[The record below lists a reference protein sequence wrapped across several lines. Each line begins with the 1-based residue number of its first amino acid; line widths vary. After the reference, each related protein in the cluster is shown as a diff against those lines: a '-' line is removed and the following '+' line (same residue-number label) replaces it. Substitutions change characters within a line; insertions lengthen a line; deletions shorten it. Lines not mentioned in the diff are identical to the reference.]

1 MIRYS
6 ATKLNTYKMCPF
18 RYYLTYILKL
28 PTPTMPAFMFGD
40 AVHKALQDFQNWA
53 KSNKT
58 ISMYHDKAREIL
70 QQRLTPISADDMYEV
85 GITKPFVYDYY
96 VAEYI
101 DYFIEKRIYERV
113 YETEK
118 ALQLEFGDIK
128 LTGSIDLF
136 ISPDIIIDFKTSKYV
151 PSVAKL
157 VDEFQTRIYSLT
169 VPHEVNMMYI
179 YLRKPM
185 KIRSMVIGTPNN
197 TIQQEILQYSQLI
210 QTAKEWP
217 KKYDMCNL
225 CPFKQDCRSGKLKD
239 PGATLP
245 GII

>member
-6 ATKLNTYKMCPF
+6 ATKLNTFKMCPY
-18 RYYLTYILKL
+18 RYYLTYIKKL
-28 PTPTMPAFMFGD
+28 PTPQLAVFAFGD
-40 AVHKALQDFQNWA
+40 TVHKSLQDFQNWA
-53 KSNKT
+53 KSNPDTSK
-58 ISMYHDKAREIL
+58 YHEKAREIVD
-70 QQRLTPISADDMYEV
+70 QRFSTIPADTMYEV
-85 GITKPFVYDYY
+85 GITKPFVYEYY
-96 VAEYI
+96 VEEYVN
-101 DYFIEKRIYERV
+101 YFIEKHIYEKS

-118 ALQLEFGDIK
+118 PLQLEFGDIK

-136 ISPDIIIDFKTSKYV
+136 IVPDVIIDFKTSKYV
-151 PSVAKL
+151 PSVSKL
-157 VDEFQTRIYSLT
+157 IDEFQTRIYSLT

-185 KIRSMVIGTPNN
+185 KIRSMVIGTPNEA
-197 TIQQEILQYSQLI
+197 IQQEIMQYAQMI

-225 CPFKQDCRSGKLKD
+225 CPFKQQCRGGKIKD
-239 PGATLP
+239 DGETLP